1 MTSNRYMQLGKLLS
15 IIIASTIKFIGGPL
29 TGAALGMPWVQT
41 ALGTALG
48 MMLSVVVVTFA
59 GNAIQSVIDRYR
71 SRKPRR
77 FTTRTRRAVR
87 VWKRFGMTGIAFLTP
102 LILTPIGGTAIAV
115 SFRVGRLRLL
125 THMLVSAAFWAVLQT
140 LLLYQVPGLLGLFS
154 HR

>member
-1 MTSNRYMQLGKLLS
+1 MQLAKLIS

-29 TGAALGMPWVQT
+29 TGAALGVPWLQT
-41 ALGTALG
+41 ALGTTLG
-48 MMLSVVVVTFA
+48 MMLSVLIVTYA
-59 GNAIQSVIDRYR
+59 GAGIQKLLDRYR

-87 VWKRFGMTGIAFLTP
+87 IWKRFGMAGIAFLTP

-115 SFRVGRLRLL
+115 SFRVSRLRLL

-140 LLLYQVPGLLGLFS
+140 LLLYQIPGLTGFFS

>member
-1 MTSNRYMQLGKLLS
+1 MQVGKLIS

-29 TGAALGMPWVQT
+29 TGAALGVPWVQT

-48 MMLSVVVVTFA
+48 MMLSVFVVTFA
-59 GNAIQSVIDRYR
+59 GNAIQAVIDRYR

-77 FTTRTRRAVR
+77 FTTRSRRAVR
-87 VWKRFGMTGIAFLTP
+87 IWKRFGMAGIAFLTP

-125 THMLVSAAFWAVLQT
+125 SHMLVSAVFWAMLQT
-140 LLLYQVPGLLGLFS
+140 LLLYQIPGLLGFFS

>member
-1 MTSNRYMQLGKLLS
+1 MQVGKLIS

-29 TGAALGMPWVQT
+29 TGAALGVPWVQT

-48 MMLSVVVVTFA
+48 MMLSVFVVTFA
-59 GNAIQSVIDRYR
+59 GNAIQAIIDRYR

-77 FTTRTRRAVR
+77 FTTRSRRAVR
-87 VWKRFGMTGIAFLTP
+87 IWKRFGMAGIAFLTP

-125 THMLVSAAFWAVLQT
+125 SHMLVSAVFWAVLQT
-140 LLLYQVPGLLGLFS
+140 LLLYQIPGLLGFFS

>member
-1 MTSNRYMQLGKLLS
+1 MQLGKLIS

-29 TGAALGMPWVQT
+29 TGAALGVPWVQT

-59 GNAIQSVIDRYR
+59 GSAIQAVIDRYR

-87 VWKRFGMTGIAFLTP
+87 VWKRFGMAGIAFLTP
-102 LILTPIGGTAIAV
+102 LILTPIGGTAIAI

-125 THMLVSAAFWAVLQT
+125 SYMLVSAAFWAVLQT
-140 LLLYQVPGLLGLFS
+140 LLLYQVPGLLGFFS

>member
-1 MTSNRYMQLGKLLS
+1 MQVGKLIS

-29 TGAALGMPWVQT
+29 TGAALGVPWVQT

-48 MMLSVVVVTFA
+48 MMLSVFVVTFA
-59 GNAIQSVIDRYR
+59 GNAIQAVIDRYR

-77 FTTRTRRAVR
+77 FTTRSRRAVR
-87 VWKRFGMTGIAFLTP
+87 IWKRFGMAGIAFLTP

-125 THMLVSAAFWAVLQT
+125 SHMLVSAVFWAVLQT
-140 LLLYQVPGLLGLFS
+140 LLLYQIPGLLGFFS

>member
-1 MTSNRYMQLGKLLS
+1 MQFGKLVS

-59 GNAIQSVIDRYR
+59 GNAIQAVIDRYR
-71 SRKPRR
+71 SQKPRR
-77 FTTRTRRAVR
+77 FTKRTRRAVR
-87 VWKRFGMTGIAFLTP
+87 IWKRFGMAGIAFLTP

-125 THMLVSAAFWAVLQT
+125 SYMLVSAAFWAVLQT
-140 LLLYQVPGLLGLFS
+140 LLLYQVPGLLGFFS

>member
-1 MTSNRYMQLGKLLS
+1 MQFGKLAS

-29 TGAALGMPWVQT
+29 TGAALGVPWVQT

-59 GNAIQSVIDRYR
+59 GNAIQAVIDRYR

-77 FTTRTRRAVR
+77 FTKRTRRAVR
-87 VWKRFGMTGIAFLTP
+87 IWKRFGMAGIAFLTP

-125 THMLVSAAFWAVLQT
+125 SYMLVSAAFWAVLQT
-140 LLLYQVPGLLGLFS
+140 LLLYQVPGLLGFFS

>member
-1 MTSNRYMQLGKLLS
+1 MQVGKLIS

-29 TGAALGMPWVQT
+29 TGAALGVPWVQT

-48 MMLSVVVVTFA
+48 MMLSVFVVTFA
-59 GNAIQSVIDRYR
+59 GNAIQAVIDRYR

-77 FTTRTRRAVR
+77 FTTRSRRAVR
-87 VWKRFGMTGIAFLTP
+87 IWKRFGMAGIAFLTP

-125 THMLVSAAFWAVLQT
+125 SHMLVSAVFWAILQT
-140 LLLYQVPGLLGLFS
+140 LLLYQIPGLLGFFS

>member
-1 MTSNRYMQLGKLLS
+1 MQFGKLVS

-29 TGAALGMPWVQT
+29 TGAALGVPWVQT

-59 GNAIQSVIDRYR
+59 GNAIQAVIDRYR
-71 SRKPRR
+71 SQKPRR
-77 FTTRTRRAVR
+77 FTKRTRRAVR
-87 VWKRFGMTGIAFLTP
+87 IWKRFGMAGIAFLTP

-125 THMLVSAAFWAVLQT
+125 SYMLVSAAFWAVLQT
-140 LLLYQVPGLLGLFS
+140 LLLYQVPGLLGFFS